1 MTPASS
7 LEPCRTPAVV
17 RASSLVRVV
26 LAAVSLLLLTIPA
39 GLSAAT
45 APVAP
50 TARPGG
56 TGAGGGAA
64 GVPVIPA
71 SRAAVNVAIIPIRGP
86 IDSIMERSVKRR
98 ITSAS
103 ESGADAI
110 VFELNTPGGEVGA
123 VLEIC
128 RAIKQSPVPNT
139 VAWVNAQAYS
149 GGALIALACR
159 EIIIA
164 DAAVMG
170 DALPIV
176 VGPLGIQS
184 LSDAERQKIMSP
196 LLTEVVASARERGY
210 DEYLVQGFVSTGV
223 ELWLVES
230 KTEPGRFY
238 FVDRAEYRIL
248 FGAEPADTAPVIP
261 TARGAPRGATGAI
274 PPEAPGLP
282 GTIRPGR
289 RAGTPAAPGATPALP
304 PSSGPTQFRPAS
316 PELQPLGDQI
326 SMGLAAATRRPVFS
340 DADRGQWRL
349 VERVTDGRGIV
360 TLDNEL
366 MFRYGFAV
374 RAATPSGTV
383 NSDAELKD
391 FFNATRLARLDES
404 GVEVVARVLSNIIL
418 RGILLVVFIVC
429 LFLELMN
436 TGAIIPGA
444 LAALALIGL
453 AAPTIALGLEG
464 WWGPVSVL
472 TGVGLILLEIFVLPG
487 FGFFGVGGLLML
499 FAGLVVMFI
508 PGGNPFGMT
517 SQERTQLL
525 TNLTTFLV
533 GIGISIGLI
542 VYLGRNFGSLP
553 VLRRL
558 ILTGQNTQA
567 ADPSMLEAMGSQ
579 VPPAVRPGVE
589 GITATPLRPAGKMKL
604 GEDLYDVVAVGSFI
618 DAGVPVRIV
627 EVTPFRIAV
636 ERVGGPGSA

>member
-1 MTPASS
+1 MGRLTPAPS
-7 LEPCRTPAVV
+7 LEPCRTPPGG
-17 RASSLVRVV
+17 RAGTALRTA
-26 LAAVSLLLLTIPA
+26 LAAVSLLLLLIPA
-39 GLSAAT
+39 AWSAAT
-45 APVAP
+45 TPEVRGARGAPV
-50 TARPGG
+50 
-56 TGAGGGAA
+56 GAA
-64 GVPVIPA
+64 PVIPA

-98 ITSAS
+98 IASAA

-110 VFELNTPGGEVGA
+110 VFQLNTPGGEVGA

-159 EIIIA
+159 EIIVA

-230 KTEPGRFY
+230 KAEPGRFY
-238 FVDRAEYRIL
+238 FVDRSEYRIL
-248 FGAEPADTAPVIP
+248 FGTEPAETAPVIP
-261 TARGAPRGATGAI
+261 SARGGPRGATGAL

-282 GTIRPGR
+282 GTIRPRHRG
-289 RAGTPAAPGATPALP
+289 APVDPGVSPALP
-304 PSSGPTQFRPAS
+304 PASGPTQFRPAS
-316 PELQPLGDQI
+316 PDLQPLGDQI
-326 SMGLAAATRRPVFS
+326 SLGLAAATRRPVFS
-340 DADRGQWRL
+340 EADRGQWRL

-360 TLDNEL
+360 TLDTEL

-374 RAATPSGTV
+374 RAATPRGTV
-383 NSDAELKD
+383 NTEAELRD
-391 FFNATRLARLDES
+391 FFNATRLARIDES
-404 GVEVVARVLSNIIL
+404 AVEVIARLLSNIIL
-418 RGILLVVFIVC
+418 RGILLVVFVVC

-487 FGFFGVGGLLML
+487 FGIFGVGGLLML

-558 ILTGQNTQA
+558 ILTGQGAQTSEL
-567 ADPSMLEAMGSQ
+567 SMLEAMGPQ
-579 VPPAVRPGVE
+579 APAAIRPGVE
-589 GITATPLRPAGKMKL
+589 GITTTPLRPAGKMKV
-604 GEDLYDVVAVGSFI
+604 GEDLYDVVAVGAFI

-636 ERVGGPGSA
+636 ERVGGPGTV